1 MELHFNSLALRVSS
15 FIGAGDKSNW
25 EGCSLDCSTL
35 WQRSAASPCASC
47 EEPEPCASC
56 EEPKPCASQEGG
68 NLQASCDCRATR
80 TSLC

>member
-47 EEPEPCASC
+47 EEP
-56 EEPKPCASQEGG
+56 KPCASQEGG